1 MVSRYAS
8 ENSENRP
15 ADERNG
21 CARCGKLDGSGQ
33 YELSTAV
40 PFLDH
45 MLSHVAMHGL
55 LDLTVRAQGD
65 IEVDDHHTV
74 EDIGIC
80 LGQVL
85 KEALGDKRGIVRFAH
100 HVSAMDEALVL
111 VAVDISG
118 RGMLVYDVAF
128 PQPVSASSRRAHQGI
143 LQALAVNGGLC
154 LHVKLLYGGN
164 AHHIA
169 EAVFKALGRCLGA
182 AVQIDPRKAAWS
194 HRPKEAYLTVS

>member
-1 MVSRYAS
+1 MPVRTAKIDRQTS
-8 ENSENRP
+8 ETDVHVAVN
-15 ADERNG
+15 
-21 CARCGKLDGSGQ
+21 LDGSGQ

-85 KEALGDKRGIVRFAH
+85 KEALGDKRGIVRYAH
-100 HVSAMDEALVL
+100 HVLPMDEALVL

-128 PQPVSASSRRAHQGI
+128 PQPVIGQFHVELI
-143 LQALAVNGGLC
+143 KEFLQALAVNGGLC

-182 AVQIDPRKAAWS
+182 AVQIDPRKAGMVPS
-194 HRPKEAYLTVS
+194 TKGSIS

>member
-1 MVSRYAS
+1 MSVRTA
-8 ENSENRP
+8 EIDRRTVET
-15 ADERNG
+15 DVHVEVT
-21 CARCGKLDGSGQ
+21 LDGSGE
-33 YELSTAV
+33 YELSTSV

-55 LDLTVRAQGD
+55 LDLAVRAKGD

-80 LGQVL
+80 LGLVL
-85 KEALGDKRGIVRFAH
+85 KEALGDKRGIVRYAH
-100 HVSAMDEALVL
+100 HILPMDEALVL
-111 VAVDISG
+111 VALDFSG

-128 PQPVSASSRRAHQGI
+128 PQPTIGQFHVELIREFM
-143 LQALAVNGGLC
+143 QALAVNGGLC
-154 LHVKLLYGGN
+154 LHVKLLHGSN

-182 AVQIDPRKAAWS
+182 AVQIDSRRACMIPSTKGTIS
-194 HRPKEAYLTVS
+194 